1 MKLEEY
7 KTELQ
12 HRELTE
18 NTIKK
23 YLREIKLLG
32 EYANGEE
39 VTQPL
44 IIEYKKKLLDK
55 FKISTANVKLTIINN
70 YLKFLDPETKINVKL
85 EREQK
90 TNIMDNVLSQT
101 DFNRLIRMSETRNKP
116 RTKIIM
122 LGLYYTGV
130 RVSELE
136 ALTVEALKK
145 GYMDINNKGKT
156 RRVPIIKKL
165 AKELKKYVKE
175 ENIISGPII
184 INRSGDPL
192 SRSYIFKELKWI
204 AGQARVKKDKVYPHS
219 FRHLFAKQYLSVN
232 NNNMLAL
239 ADILGHSS
247 LETTRIYTTLTTA
260 EQRASISF

>member
-1 MKLEEY
+1 MKLKEY
-7 KTELQ
+7 EIELH
-12 HRELTE
+12 HRELSD

-23 YLREIKLLG
+23 YLREIKLLE
-32 EYANGEE
+32 EYAGDQEI
-39 VTQPL
+39 TQSL
-44 IIEYKKKLLDK
+44 IIGYKKVLMEK
-55 FKISTANVKLTIINN
+55 FKLSTVNVKLTIINN
-70 YLKFLDPETKINVKL
+70 YLKFVNAGTKINVKL

-90 TNIMDNVLSQT
+90 TNVMDNVLSET

-116 RTKIIM
+116 RTRITM
-122 LGLYYTGV
+122 LSLYYTGV

-145 GYMDINNKGKT
+145 GYMDIDSKGKT
-156 RRVPIIKKL
+156 RRVPITKKL
-165 AKELKKYVKE
+165 AKELKKYIKE
-175 ENIISGPII
+175 EGITSGPII

-219 FRHLFAKQYLSVN
+219 FRHLFAKQYLNVN
-232 NNNMLAL
+232 NNNTLAL

-247 LETTRIYTTLTTA
+247 LETTRIYTTLSTS
-260 EQRASISF
+260 EQRDSISF